1 VPGVP
6 RIGLSNVLADE
17 LAAIVKG
24 PDHLRDRPAELHLT
38 LAGPKTFR
46 CECLS
51 RYLLEN
57 GGNGRDK
64 MVRHSEL
71 FVVNVEHGLVGFVPD
86 AILVLN
92 PSLPF

>member
-24 PDHLRDRPAELHLT
+24 PDHLRDRLAELHLS
-38 LAGPKTFR
+38 LAGPETFR
-46 CECLS
+46 CERLS
-51 RYLLEN
+51 QYMLEN

-64 MVRHSEL
+64 MVRHGEL
-71 FVVNVEHGLVGFVPD
+71 FVDNVEHGLVGFVSD